1 MNRISSSFYLCRNVN
16 TSRPVSQQQ
25 VWLCIVLSQQTTC
38 WSPIVVQVT
47 VLGLLHWRESTGS
60 GENQDLGLQVTA
72 TPTNHEN
79 HSSYSNSGCI
89 NKDFILLYT
98 LQSPERGCVYCS
110 CQYDHHCSVTIITR
124 VHRWD
129 SGAGGEDWGLLELDS
144 LNKHGQAAL
153 DIDNL

>member
-1 MNRISSSFYLCRNVN
+1 MNRISSSFYLCRNV
-16 TSRPVSQQQ
+16 TTLRPVSQQQ

-72 TPTNHEN
+72 TPTMRITLHIATADASTKI
-79 HSSYSNSGCI
+79 SSCS
-89 NKDFILLYT
+89 T
-98 LQSPERGCVYCS
+98 LQSSERGCVYCS

-124 VHRWD
+124 VLRWD

-144 LNKHGQAAL
+144 LNKHGLAAL
-153 DIDNL
+153 DIDDL